1 MDLSNTNWTKAQDIK
16 IYECLAKILS
26 SPIFTKAERQQRFL
40 SYIMAETLEGRAEKL
55 KGYTIGVEVFDR
67 EPSFDPAVDA
77 IVRVEATRLRSK
89 LREYYDGEGGA
100 DSVRFELPKGNYA
113 IHIEW
118 KEEALNQDTT
128 IITTNYPLLIED
140 RPSLAVLPFANI
152 GPDNSKEYFAEGVV
166 DNLIAM
172 FSRLSGLFIIS
183 RQSSFSYKNITKSSK
198 DIAAELGVRYLLEGS
213 VQHVGNQVRVTAQL
227 VDTKNGGQVWAD
239 RYDRELKEIFALQDE
254 LTQRIVSVLQIRLAG
269 EEAALFGYK
278 GTTSIEAHDML
289 LQGIAQFRL
298 YTQKSNH
305 EAIALLTKAVEI
317 DPNYAASQA
326 WLARI
331 IAFEWSMG
339 WDTSP
344 AILER
349 AFSHAYCAITL
360 DPQSPYA
367 MSILGWVQLW
377 RRKREESIAQCRQ
390 AVALDPNNAE
400 AHLFLS
406 VALSAAGLGEEAL
419 YNIEKA
425 KRFTPTPAPL
435 YDFAFG
441 NCYYVLKQY
450 KKAIAAFDQGCIL
463 SPNFI
468 PCHYTQML
476 AYHQLDMQQEVQKKR
491 AILLELTGR
500 ERVFVL
506 PMWTDQSL
514 AEQQDRMVQEIN
526 SHYS

>member
-1 MDLSNTNWTKAQDIK
+1 MELSNTNWTKAQDIK
-16 IYECLAKILS
+16 INECLAKILS
-26 SPIFTKAERQQRFL
+26 SPIFAKAERQQRFL

-55 KGYTIGVEVFDR
+55 KGYAIGVEVFDR
-67 EPSFDPAVDA
+67 EPSFDPAIDA
-77 IVRVEATRLRSK
+77 IVRVEAVRLRSK
-89 LREYYDGEGGA
+89 LREYYDGEGCA
-100 DSVRFELPKGNYA
+100 DPVRFELPKGNYA

-118 KEEALNQDTT
+118 NEETLNQGAPT
-128 IITTNYPLLIED
+128 ITTNHPPLIED

-152 GPDNSKEYFAEGVV
+152 GSDNSKEYFADGVV

-183 RQSSFSYKNITKSSK
+183 RQSSFSYKNTTKSSNE
-198 DIAAELGVRYLLEGS
+198 IAAELGVRYLLEGS
-213 VQHVGNQVRVTAQL
+213 VQHAGNQVRVTAQL
-227 VDTKNGGQVWAD
+227 VDAKNGGQVWAD
-239 RYDRELKEIFALQDE
+239 SYDRELKDIFALQDE
-254 LTQRIVSVLQIRLAG
+254 LTQRIVSVLQIKLAG

-278 GTTSIEAHDML
+278 GTSSIEAHDIL
-289 LQGIAQFRL
+289 LQGIVQFRK

-317 DPNYAASQA
+317 DPNYAASHA
-326 WLARI
+326 WLARAI
-331 IAFEWSMG
+331 TFEWAMV
-339 WDTSP
+339 WNTDP

-349 AFSHAYCAITL
+349 ALSHARYAIKL

-377 RRKREESIAQCRQ
+377 RRNRDESIAECRQ

-406 VALSAAGLGEEAL
+406 LALSSAGLGEEAL

-435 YDFAFG
+435 YEFAYG
-441 NCYYVLKQY
+441 NSYYALKQY
-450 KKAIAAFDQGCIL
+450 KKAIAAFEQGCIL

-476 AYHQLDMQQEVQKKR
+476 AYYQLDMQQEVQKKR
-491 AILLELTGR
+491 AILLEIAGR

-506 PMWTDQSL
+506 PIWTDKSL
-514 AEQQDRMVQEIN
+514 TDQQDRIVQQIN
-526 SHYS
+526 LRYS